1 MPHLRR
7 LFGRWLRLRRLVR
20 WRWRERQASVPAIEA
35 TEGPLRSALYS
46 VEQMEVYG
54 RALARQHRVR
64 MRPGPERLLDRLQAN
79 ERVLE
84 DANTLLSSVV
94 REQRPVTPAGE
105 WLLDNYYL
113 IEEQIQTARRHL
125 PRGYSRQLPSL
136 VSGPSAGLP
145 RVYELSM
152 QAIAHGDGR
161 IDADTLGRFI
171 ASYQSLAPLSL
182 GELWAVPIMLRLAL
196 LENLRRMAARVM
208 RDGTDRRLASQWA
221 DNLNQAASETPT
233 DVVLVVADMARSA
246 PPLTGAFIAELTRS
260 LHGRGGAWAMPV
272 AWLEQWAAAAGQRID
287 ELVAAEGQQQAADQV
302 SIGNSIGS
310 LRFLSTMDWRTF
322 VEEMSVVEQ
331 RLREDPM
338 AVYAQMDF
346 ATRDAY
352 RHVVEKIARGS
363 RMAEE
368 RVATIALDLARA
380 ATPPEGPRTHVGYW
394 LVGEGLSTTVEAV
407 AEAAPRHRK
416 ARRLAHRVPLA
427 LYLLPIALLAVLATA
442 GLLATGNGSVPHW
455 LAGLLALLVFSE
467 LGIVLVNWTAT
478 VLVAPRPL
486 PKLDFSEG
494 IPAAC
499 ATVVAVP
506 SMLSSIDGIDVLVEA
521 LEVRFLANRDP
532 QLRFVLLTDFLD
544 AAEATAPTDDT
555 LLAHATARIEELN
568 RRYAPERGD
577 RFYLLHRPRQW
588 NPGEGVWMGHERKR
602 GKLAALNALLR
613 LGDASAFMR
622 IVGDAAALIGV
633 RYVIMLDSDTQLPR
647 DAARAFVATLAHPLN
662 RPRFDPALQRV
673 VEGYGILQPSV
684 GTSLGRRRTSRF
696 ARMFGSEPGIDPY
709 TRMVSDVYQDLF
721 DEGSFVGKGIYDV
734 DAFEHALEGR
744 LPENRILSHDL
755 LEGCYAR
762 AGLVSDVRLYEDY
775 PERYA
780 ADAKRRARWIR
791 GDWQLL
797 PWLMPWTPR
806 PGPGWERNRLSLL
819 SRGKLLDNLRRSLV
833 PIAALALLVAG
844 WLHASNPVAWTAWV
858 LALWYAPP
866 LIGML
871 RDALSVP
878 DDTPLEAHYIK
889 VGRGTLQSLLRAS
902 TQVACLPF
910 EALLA
915 SDAVLRTLW
924 RMAVTRRHLLQ
935 WNPSSEVERRLGSDR
950 SAEWRVMAPASV
962 LALVLVAVVA
972 SVRPQALPLALPLL
986 LAWAFA
992 PALMAWLGRPPV
1004 ASVAELS
1011 VTQRAFLGRL
1021 ARRTWSFF
1029 QAWVR
1034 EQDHWLPPD
1043 NIQEH
1048 PSLVV
1053 ARRTSPTNIG
1063 LSLLANLSAWDFGY
1077 LQLGAVAERTALT
1090 FDTLDQL
1097 PRHRGHFLNWYDT
1110 ETLAPLPPRYVST
1123 VDSGNLAGHLLT
1135 LRQGLLA
1142 LV

>member
-1 MPHLRR
+1 
-7 LFGRWLRLRRLVR
+7 
-20 WRWRERQASVPAIEA
+20 
-35 TEGPLRSALYS
+35 
-46 VEQMEVYG
+46 MEVYG

-64 MRPGPERLLDRLQAN
+64 MRRSPERLLERLQAN
-79 ERVLE
+79 ERVLQ

-161 IDADTLGRFI
+161 IDGDTLGRFI
-171 ASYQSLAPLSL
+171 AAYQTLAPLSL

-208 RDGTDRRLASQWA
+208 RDGTDRRLASEWA
-221 DNLNQAASETPT
+221 GELNRAASDTPT
-233 DVVLVVADMARSA
+233 DVVLVVADMARSE

-260 LHGRGGAWAMPV
+260 LQGRGGAWAMPL
-272 AWLEQWAAAAGQRID
+272 AWLEQWAAASGQRVED
-287 ELVAAEGQQQAADQV
+287 LVAGEGQQQASDQV
-302 SIGNSIGS
+302 SISNSIGS

-322 VEEMSVVEQ
+322 VEDMSVVEQ

-346 ATRDAY
+346 GTRDAY

-363 RMAEE
+363 RVSEE
-368 RVATIALDLARA
+368 RVAAIALELARS
-380 ATPPEGPRTHVGYW
+380 ATPPDGPRTHVGYW
-394 LVGEGLSTTVEAV
+394 LVGEGLHATVDAV
-407 AEAAPRHRK
+407 ADTAPRHRR

-427 LYLLPIALLAVLATA
+427 LYLLPITLLAVLATY
-442 GLLATGNGSVPHW
+442 GLATTGTGAVPVW
-455 LAGLLALLVFSE
+455 LAALLGLLVFSE

-478 VLVAPRPL
+478 VLVAPKPL

-494 IPAAC
+494 IPADC

-506 SMLSSIDGIDVLVEA
+506 SMLSSPDGIDVLVEA

-532 QLRFVLLTDFLD
+532 QLRYVLLTDFLD
-544 AAEATAPTDDT
+544 APAAQAPNDDA
-555 LLAHATARIEELN
+555 LLAHAVQRIESLN
-568 RRYAPERGD
+568 QRYASDHGD

-613 LGDASAFMR
+613 H
-622 IVGDAAALIGV
+622 GDAAAFMRTVGDTVALVGV
-633 RYVIMLDSDTQLPR
+633 RYVITLDSDTQLPR

-662 RPRFDPALQRV
+662 RPRFDAALQRV

-775 PERYA
+775 PERYV

-797 PWLMPWTPR
+797 PWLLPWTPR
-806 PGPGWERNRLSLL
+806 PGSGWERNRLSLL

-833 PIAALALLVAG
+833 PIGAFALLVAG
-844 WLHASNPVAWTAWV
+844 WVWAENPVAWTTWV
-858 LALWYAPP
+858 LALWFAPP

-889 VGRGTLQSLLRAS
+889 VGRGTLQSLLRAA
-902 TQVACLPF
+902 TQIACLPY
-910 EALLA
+910 EALLSA
-915 SDAVLRTLW
+915 GAVLRTLW
-924 RMAVTRRHLLQ
+924 RMAITRRHLLQ
-935 WNPSSEVERRLGSDR
+935 WNPSSEVERLGGDR
-950 SAEWRVMAPASV
+950 GAEWRDGTGVAAGAGPGGGGGRAAPAGAADRPALPAGMDLRARVDGVAGPAAGRDRGRTVGHAAGVPGPSG
-962 LALVLVAVVA
+962 ASYLVLLPGLGARA
-972 SVRPQALPLALPLL
+972 GPLAAAGQHP
-986 LAWAFA
+986 
-992 PALMAWLGRPPV
+992 G
-1004 ASVAELS
+1004 ASVAGGRTAYLADQHRPVPVGQPVGVGFRLS
-1011 VTQRAFLGRL
+1011 AAGRG
-1021 ARRTWSFF
+1021 RRTHRVG
-1029 QAWVR
+1029 VR
-1034 EQDHWLPPD
+1034 HVGPAAAPSRPLP
-1043 NIQEH
+1043 E
-1048 PSLVV
+1048 LV
-1053 ARRTSPTNIG
+1053 
-1063 LSLLANLSAWDFGY
+1063 
-1077 LQLGAVAERTALT
+1077 
-1090 FDTLDQL
+1090 
-1097 PRHRGHFLNWYDT
+1097 RHRNPRAAAAALRFHGGQRQPRRPPAYA
-1110 ETLAPLPPRYVST
+1110 APGPARAGGRAGAGTAYLRWPGRYPRR
-1123 VDSGNLAGHLLT
+1123 AG
-1135 LRQGLLA
+1135 
-1142 LV
+1142 